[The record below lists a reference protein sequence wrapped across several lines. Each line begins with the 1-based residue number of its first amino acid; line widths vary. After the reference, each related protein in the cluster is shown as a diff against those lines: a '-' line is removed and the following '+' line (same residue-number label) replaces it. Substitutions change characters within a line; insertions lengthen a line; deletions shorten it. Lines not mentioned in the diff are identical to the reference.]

1 MNKTDFNILR
11 EWKKILKKYTGIS
24 IHCLMF

>member
-1 MNKTDFNILR
+1 MNKTSFNILR
-11 EWKKILKKYTGIS
+11 EWKKISKKYTGIS